1 MRDTLESKR
10 KSRTDAVL
18 PTDNRE
24 QPRSQGPLLRQREDP
39 GNKVDPWSLCL
50 LQFVARLLYFCAKNV
65 STNQRDSWMP
75 VLATLLE
82 QPFLRSNLGF
92 HFRKGGGDPWGE
104 FLRVVLQGRTCVIV
118 CVMASGIAGKTL
130 PCNSQRA
137 FVVSQEIYQV
147 CNFCL
152 SRRPL

>member
-50 LQFVARLLYFCAKNV
+50 LQFVVRLLYFCAKV
-65 STNQRDSWMP
+65 STNQRLVDACFSYVIGAAVSWIKSRISFS
-75 VLATLLE
+75 
-82 QPFLRSNLGF
+82 Q
-92 HFRKGGGDPWGE
+92 GGGDPWGE
-104 FLRVVLQGRTCVIV
+104 FLRVVLQGRISVII

-137 FVVSQEIYQV
+137 FIVSQEIYQV
-147 CNFCL
+147 
-152 SRRPL
+152 S

>member
-24 QPRSQGPLLRQREDP
+24 QPLSTSREDP

-50 LQFVARLLYFCAKNV
+50 LQFVARLLYFCAKV

-82 QPFLRSNLGF
+82 QPFLGSNLGF
-92 HFRKGGGDPWGE
+92 HFRRGE
-104 FLRVVLQGRTCVIV
+104 
-118 CVMASGIAGKTL
+118 GIHG
-130 PCNSQRA
+130 
-137 FVVSQEIYQV
+137 V
-147 CNFCL
+147 NFSEWCFKVE
-152 SRRPL
+152 PL